1 MGVVYGN
8 VKVNYGYC
16 KSVAQLKS
24 ADDYI
29 LGRRKEQ
36 IADGVVKTQNH
47 LYNALGCNRDN
58 FSNSILMTR
67 KMHDKKYSRYKQKE
81 ILAQKLSISFHPDD
95 NDKLTYEEA
104 YKIAEEFARE
114 FFWSKGYEVLFAVHT
129 DTEHIHVH
137 FLVSNCNLRDGKSFR
152 RGPAELKE
160 MCRFFGEQCREHG
173 LTHSYRDTYYV
184 KDKSREKCSF
194 AEYQMKKREKLSF
207 REEMKIYLRIAMN
220 CPETKT
226 LEDVIRYVKEHFL
239 LDVRLRGNT
248 ISYSLP
254 YRRKKNG
261 EPVSVRGK
269 RLGERFT
276 AAGIKAYLEQKE
288 KKRIEYQR
296 IEADIE
302 QMKGSFHDYDEWEKE
317 AEETIREDK
326 PENENQE
333 KDISIYEGFD
343 RFCEKEDISEE
354 DEDIFYGAAFEQFN
368 REWQG
373 EAEAADTV
381 QCENKETKSVQREN
395 LKSIEPDYKK
405 MSLQERVKILPE
417 PTADVMEELRMYE
430 KRMGYDK
437 DTMRS
442 MRYKM
447 SVYDEFLEE
456 YEARK
461 KLWGTERVRNF
472 EKRKDRGNR

>member
-1 MGVVYGN
+1 MGAVYGN
-8 VKVNYGYC
+8 VKVNYSYC

-47 LYNALGCNRDN
+47 LYNAFGCNRDN
-58 FSNSILMTR
+58 FSNSLLMTR

-95 NDKLTYEEA
+95 NEKLTYEEA

-160 MCRFFGEQCREHG
+160 MCNFFGEQCREHG

-184 KDKSREKCSF
+184 KDKSRERCNF
-194 AEYQMKKREKLSF
+194 AEYQIKKREKLSF
-207 REEMKIYLRIAMN
+207 REEMKIYLRNAIN
-220 CPETKT
+220 TPETRT
-226 LEDVIRYVKEHFL
+226 LEDVIRYVKKYFMM
-239 LDVRLRGNT
+239 DVKLRGNT
-248 ISYSLP
+248 ISYALP

-276 AAGIKAYLEQKE
+276 VSGITEYLEQKE

-302 QMKGSFHDYDEWEKE
+302 HMKGFLHDYDEWEKE
-317 AEETIREDK
+317 PEEKSLED
-326 PENENQE
+326 NN
-333 KDISIYEGFD
+333 ISFYEGFD
-343 RFCEKEDISEE
+343 QFCEKEDIREA
-354 DEDIFYGAAFEQFN
+354 DEDIFYGAAFEEFN

-373 EAEAADTV
+373 EDD
-381 QCENKETKSVQREN
+381 
-395 LKSIEPDYKK
+395 SIEEVLSLEEEAKDESPDYKK
-405 MSLQERVKILPE
+405 MPLAERVAILPK
-417 PTADVMEELRMYE
+417 PTEDVMEELRMYE

-447 SVYDEFLEE
+447 NVYDEFLEE

-461 KLWGTERVRNF
+461 KQWGTEKIENYKKIK
-472 EKRKDRGNR
+472 ERGER

>member
-1 MGVVYGN
+1 MGAVYGN
-8 VKVNYGYC
+8 VKVNYSYC

-95 NDKLTYEEA
+95 NEKLTYEEA

-160 MCRFFGEQCREHG
+160 MCNFFGEQCREHG

-184 KDKSREKCSF
+184 NDKSHERCNF

-207 REEMKIYLRIAMN
+207 REEMKIYLRNAIN
-220 CPETKT
+220 TPETRT
-226 LEDVIRYVKEHFL
+226 LEDVIQYVKDYFMM
-239 LDVRLRGNT
+239 DVKLRGNT
-248 ISYSLP
+248 ISYALP

-276 AAGIKAYLEQKE
+276 VSGIKEYLEQKE

-302 QMKGSFHDYDEWEKE
+302 HMKGFLHDYDEWEKE
-317 AEETIREDK
+317 PEEKSLED
-326 PENENQE
+326 NN
-333 KDISIYEGFD
+333 ISFYEGFD
-343 RFCEKEDISEE
+343 QFCKKEDIREA
-354 DEDIFYGAAFEQFN
+354 DEDIFYGAAFEEFN

-373 EAEAADTV
+373 EED
-381 QCENKETKSVQREN
+381 
-395 LKSIEPDYKK
+395 SIEEVLSLEEEAKDESPDYKK
-405 MSLQERVKILPE
+405 MPLAERVAILPK
-417 PTADVMEELRMYE
+417 PTEDVMEELRMYE

-447 SVYDEFLEE
+447 NVYDEFLEE

-461 KLWGTERVRNF
+461 KQWGTEKIENYKKIK
-472 EKRKDRGNR
+472 ERGER

>member
-1 MGVVYGN
+1 MGAVYGN
-8 VKVNYGYC
+8 VKVNYSYC

-47 LYNALGCNRDN
+47 LYNAFGCNRDN
-58 FSNSILMTR
+58 FSNSLLMTR

-95 NDKLTYEEA
+95 NDKLTYEDA
-104 YKIAEEFARE
+104 YRIAEEFARE

-129 DTEHIHVH
+129 DTEHVHVH

-160 MCRFFGEQCREHG
+160 MCSYFGEQCREHG

-184 KDKSREKCSF
+184 KDKSRERCNF

-207 REEMKIYLRIAMN
+207 REEMKIYLRNAIN
-220 CPETKT
+220 TPETRT
-226 LEDVIRYVKEHFL
+226 LEDVIQYVKNYFMM
-239 LDVRLRGNT
+239 DVKLRGNT
-248 ISYSLP
+248 ISYALP

-276 AAGIKAYLEQKE
+276 VSGITEYLEQKE

-302 QMKGSFHDYDEWEKE
+302 HMKGFLHDYDEWEKE
-317 AEETIREDK
+317 PEEKSLED
-326 PENENQE
+326 NN
-333 KDISIYEGFD
+333 ISFYEGFD
-343 RFCEKEDISEE
+343 QFCEKEDIREA
-354 DEDIFYGAAFEQFN
+354 DEDIFYGAAFEEFN

-373 EAEAADTV
+373 EDD
-381 QCENKETKSVQREN
+381 
-395 LKSIEPDYKK
+395 SIEEVLSLEEEAKDESPDYKK
-405 MSLQERVKILPE
+405 MPLAERVAILPK
-417 PTADVMEELRMYE
+417 PTEDVMEELRMYE

-447 SVYDEFLEE
+447 NVYDEFLEE

-461 KLWGTERVRNF
+461 KQWGTEKIENYKKIK
-472 EKRKDRGNR
+472 ERGER

>member
-1 MGVVYGN
+1 MGAVYGN

-95 NDKLTYEEA
+95 NEKLTYEEA

-160 MCRFFGEQCREHG
+160 MCSFFGEQCREHG

-184 KDKSREKCSF
+184 NDKSHERCNF

-207 REEMKIYLRIAMN
+207 REEMKIYLRNAIN
-220 CPETKT
+220 TPETRT
-226 LEDVIRYVKEHFL
+226 LEDVIQYVKDYFMM
-239 LDVRLRGNT
+239 DVKLRGNT
-248 ISYSLP
+248 ISYALP

-276 AAGIKAYLEQKE
+276 VSGITEYLEQKE

-302 QMKGSFHDYDEWEKE
+302 HMKEFLRDYDEWEKE
-317 AEETIREDK
+317 PEEKSLED
-326 PENENQE
+326 NN
-333 KDISIYEGFD
+333 ISFYEGFD
-343 RFCEKEDISEE
+343 QFCEKEDINEA
-354 DEDIFYGAAFEQFN
+354 DEDIFYGAAFEEFN

-373 EAEAADTV
+373 EED
-381 QCENKETKSVQREN
+381 
-395 LKSIEPDYKK
+395 SIEEVLSLEEEAKDESPDYKK
-405 MSLQERVKILPE
+405 MPLAERVAILPK
-417 PTADVMEELRMYE
+417 PTEDVMEELRMYE

-447 SVYDEFLEE
+447 NVYDEFLEE

-461 KLWGTERVRNF
+461 KQWGTEKIENYKKIK
-472 EKRKDRGNR
+472 ERGER

>member
-1 MGVVYGN
+1 MGAVYGN

-47 LYNALGCNRDN
+47 LYTALGCNRDN

-81 ILAQKLSISFHPDD
+81 ILAQKLSISFHPYD
-95 NDKLTYEEA
+95 NDKLTYEDA
-104 YKIAEEFARE
+104 YRIAEEFARE

-129 DTEHIHVH
+129 DTEHVHVH

-160 MCRFFGEQCREHG
+160 MCSFFGEQCRKHG

-184 KDKSREKCSF
+184 KDKSRERCNF
-194 AEYQMKKREKLSF
+194 AEYQMKKRQKLSF
-207 REEMKIYLRIAMN
+207 REEMKIYLRNAIN
-220 CPETKT
+220 TPETRT
-226 LEDVIRYVKEHFL
+226 LEDVIRYVKKYFMM
-239 LDVRLRGNT
+239 DVKLRGNT
-248 ISYSLP
+248 ISYALP

-276 AAGIKAYLEQKE
+276 VSGITEYLEQKE

-302 QMKGSFHDYDEWEKE
+302 HMKGFLHDYDEWEKE
-317 AEETIREDK
+317 PEEKSLED
-326 PENENQE
+326 NN
-333 KDISIYEGFD
+333 ISFYEGFD
-343 RFCEKEDISEE
+343 QFCEKEDIREA
-354 DEDIFYGAAFEQFN
+354 DEDIFYGAAFEEFN

-373 EAEAADTV
+373 EDD
-381 QCENKETKSVQREN
+381 
-395 LKSIEPDYKK
+395 SIEEVLSLEEEAKDESPDYKK
-405 MSLQERVKILPE
+405 MPLAERVAILPK
-417 PTADVMEELRMYE
+417 PTEDVMEELRMYE

-447 SVYDEFLEE
+447 NVYDEFLEE

-461 KLWGTERVRNF
+461 KQWGTEKIENYKKIK
-472 EKRKDRGNR
+472 ERGER

>member
-1 MGVVYGN
+1 MGAVYGN
-8 VKVNYGYC
+8 VKVNYSYC

-95 NDKLTYEEA
+95 NEKLTYEEA

-160 MCRFFGEQCREHG
+160 MCSFFGEQCREHG

-184 KDKSREKCSF
+184 KDKSRERCNF

-207 REEMKIYLRIAMN
+207 REEMKIYLRNAIN
-220 CPETKT
+220 TPETRT
-226 LEDVIRYVKEHFL
+226 LEDVIQYVKDYFMM
-239 LDVRLRGNT
+239 DVKLRGNT
-248 ISYSLP
+248 ISYALP
-254 YRRKKNG
+254 YRQKKNG

-276 AAGIKAYLEQKE
+276 VSGITEYLEQKE

-302 QMKGSFHDYDEWEKE
+302 HMKGFLHDYDEWEKE
-317 AEETIREDK
+317 PEEKSLED
-326 PENENQE
+326 NN
-333 KDISIYEGFD
+333 ISFYEGFD
-343 RFCEKEDISEE
+343 QFCKKEDIREA
-354 DEDIFYGAAFEQFN
+354 DEDIFYGAAFEEFN

-373 EAEAADTV
+373 EDD
-381 QCENKETKSVQREN
+381 
-395 LKSIEPDYKK
+395 SIEEVLSLEEEAKDESPDYKK
-405 MSLQERVKILPE
+405 MPLAERVAILPK
-417 PTADVMEELRMYE
+417 PTEDVMEELRMYE

-447 SVYDEFLEE
+447 NVYDEFLEE

-461 KLWGTERVRNF
+461 KQWGTEKIENYKKIK
-472 EKRKDRGNR
+472 ERGER

>member
-1 MGVVYGN
+1 MGAVYGN

-95 NDKLTYEEA
+95 NEKLTYEEA

-160 MCRFFGEQCREHG
+160 MCSFFGEQCREHG

-184 KDKSREKCSF
+184 NDKSHERCNF

-207 REEMKIYLRIAMN
+207 REEMKIYLRNAIN
-220 CPETKT
+220 TPETRT
-226 LEDVIRYVKEHFL
+226 LEDVIQYVKDYFMM
-239 LDVRLRGNT
+239 DVKLRGNT
-248 ISYSLP
+248 ISYALP

-276 AAGIKAYLEQKE
+276 VSGIKEYLEQKE

-302 QMKGSFHDYDEWEKE
+302 HMKGFLHDYDEWEKE
-317 AEETIREDK
+317 PEEKSLED
-326 PENENQE
+326 NN
-333 KDISIYEGFD
+333 ISFYEGFD
-343 RFCEKEDISEE
+343 QFCEKEDIREA
-354 DEDIFYGAAFEQFN
+354 DEDIFYGAAFEEFN

-373 EAEAADTV
+373 EDD
-381 QCENKETKSVQREN
+381 
-395 LKSIEPDYKK
+395 SIEEVLSLEEEAKDESPDYKK
-405 MSLQERVKILPE
+405 MPLAERVAILPK
-417 PTADVMEELRMYE
+417 PTEDVMEELRMYE

-447 SVYDEFLEE
+447 NVYDEFLEE

-461 KLWGTERVRNF
+461 KQWGTEKIENYKKIK
-472 EKRKDRGNR
+472 ERGER

>member
-160 MCRFFGEQCREHG
+160 MCSFFGEQCREHG
-173 LTHSYRDTYYV
+173 MTHSYRDTYYV
-184 KDKSREKCSF
+184 KDKSRERCNF

-207 REEMKIYLRIAMN
+207 REEIKIYLRNAIN
-220 CPETKT
+220 TPETRT
-226 LEDVIRYVKEHFL
+226 LEDVIQYVKDYFMM
-239 LDVRLRGNT
+239 DVKLRGNT
-248 ISYSLP
+248 ISYALP

-276 AAGIKAYLEQKE
+276 VSGITKCLEQKE
-288 KKRIEYQR
+288 KKRMEYQR

-302 QMKGSFHDYDEWEKE
+302 HMKEFLRDYDEWEKE
-317 AEETIREDK
+317 PEENSRED
-326 PENENQE
+326 NN
-333 KDISIYEGFD
+333 ISFYEGFD
-343 RFCEKEDISEE
+343 RFCEKEDIREA

-373 EAEAADTV
+373 EEDDK
-381 QCENKETKSVQREN
+381 ENSFTDKEEKEEQ
-395 LKSIEPDYKK
+395 PDYKN
-405 MSLQERVKILPE
+405 MPLAERVAILPE
-417 PTADVMEELRMYE
+417 PTEDVMEELRMYE

-442 MRYKM
+442 MRYQM
-447 SVYDEFLEE
+447 SMYDEFLEE

-461 KLWGTERVRNF
+461 KQWGTEKVREF
-472 EKRKDRGNR
+472 ERCKHKRSR

>member
-95 NDKLTYEEA
+95 NDKLTYEDA
-104 YKIAEEFARE
+104 YRIAEEFARE

-152 RGPAELKE
+152 RGPAELSE
-160 MCRFFGEQCREHG
+160 MCSFFGEQCREQG

-184 KDKSREKCSF
+184 KDKSRERCNF

-207 REEMKIYLRIAMN
+207 REEIKIYLRNAIN
-220 CPETKT
+220 TSETRT
-226 LEDVIRYVKEHFL
+226 LEDVIRYVKKYFMM
-239 LDVRLRGNT
+239 DVKLRGNT
-248 ISYSLP
+248 ISYALP

-276 AAGIKAYLEQKE
+276 VFGITKCLEQKE
-288 KKRIEYQR
+288 KKRMEYQR

-302 QMKGSFHDYDEWEKE
+302 HMKGFLHDYDEWEKE
-317 AEETIREDK
+317 PEEKSLED
-326 PENENQE
+326 NN
-333 KDISIYEGFD
+333 ISFYEGFD
-343 RFCEKEDISEE
+343 QFCEKEDIREA

-373 EAEAADTV
+373 EEDDMDTSFTD
-381 QCENKETKSVQREN
+381 KEEKEEQ
-395 LKSIEPDYKK
+395 KDYKN
-405 MSLQERVKILPE
+405 MPLAERVAILPK
-417 PTADVMEELRMYE
+417 PTEDVMEELRMYE

-442 MRYKM
+442 MRYQM
-447 SVYDEFLEE
+447 SMYDEFLEE

-461 KLWGTERVRNF
+461 KQWGTEKVREF
-472 EKRKDRGNR
+472 ERCKHKRSR

>member
-1 MGVVYGN
+1 MGAVYGN
-8 VKVNYGYC
+8 VKVNYSYC

-95 NDKLTYEEA
+95 NEKLTYEEA

-160 MCRFFGEQCREHG
+160 MCNFFGEQCREHG

-184 KDKSREKCSF
+184 KDKSRERCNF

-207 REEMKIYLRIAMN
+207 REEMKIYLRNAIN
-220 CPETKT
+220 TPETRT
-226 LEDVIRYVKEHFL
+226 LEDVIQYVKDYFMM
-239 LDVRLRGNT
+239 DVKLRGNT
-248 ISYSLP
+248 ISYALP

-276 AAGIKAYLEQKE
+276 VSGITEYLEQKE

-302 QMKGSFHDYDEWEKE
+302 HMKEFLRDYDEWEKE
-317 AEETIREDK
+317 PEEKNLED
-326 PENENQE
+326 NN
-333 KDISIYEGFD
+333 ISFYEGFD
-343 RFCEKEDISEE
+343 QFCEKEDISEA
-354 DEDIFYGAAFEQFN
+354 DEDIFYGAAFEEFN

-373 EAEAADTV
+373 EED
-381 QCENKETKSVQREN
+381 
-395 LKSIEPDYKK
+395 SIEEVLSLEEEAKDESPDYKK
-405 MSLQERVKILPE
+405 MPLAERVVILPK
-417 PTADVMEELRMYE
+417 PTEDVMEELRMYE

-447 SVYDEFLEE
+447 NMYDEFLEE

-461 KLWGTERVRNF
+461 KQWGTEKIENYKKIK
-472 EKRKDRGNR
+472 ERGER

>member
-1 MGVVYGN
+1 MGAVYGN
-8 VKVNYGYC
+8 VKVNYSYC

-95 NDKLTYEEA
+95 NEKLTYEEA

-160 MCRFFGEQCREHG
+160 MCSFFGEQCREHG

-184 KDKSREKCSF
+184 NDKSHERCNF

-207 REEMKIYLRIAMN
+207 REEMKIYLRNAIN
-220 CPETKT
+220 TPETRT
-226 LEDVIRYVKEHFL
+226 LEDVIQYVKDYFMM
-239 LDVRLRGNT
+239 DVKLRGNT
-248 ISYSLP
+248 ISYALP

-276 AAGIKAYLEQKE
+276 VSGIKEYLEQKE

-302 QMKGSFHDYDEWEKE
+302 HMKGFLHDYDEWEKE
-317 AEETIREDK
+317 PEEKSLED
-326 PENENQE
+326 NN
-333 KDISIYEGFD
+333 ISFYEGFD
-343 RFCEKEDISEE
+343 QFCEKEDINEA
-354 DEDIFYGAAFEQFN
+354 DEDIFYGAAFEEFN

-373 EAEAADTV
+373 EED
-381 QCENKETKSVQREN
+381 
-395 LKSIEPDYKK
+395 SIEEVLSLEEEAKDESPDYKK
-405 MSLQERVKILPE
+405 MPLAERVAILPK
-417 PTADVMEELRMYE
+417 PTEDVMEELRMYE

-447 SVYDEFLEE
+447 NVYDEFLEE

-461 KLWGTERVRNF
+461 KQWGTEKIENYKKIK
-472 EKRKDRGNR
+472 ERGER

>member
-1 MGVVYGN
+1 MGAVYGN
-8 VKVNYGYC
+8 VKVNYSYC

-47 LYNALGCNRDN
+47 LYNAFGCNRDN
-58 FSNSILMTR
+58 FSNSLLMTR

-95 NDKLTYEEA
+95 NDKLTYEDA
-104 YKIAEEFARE
+104 YRIAEEFARE

-129 DTEHIHVH
+129 DTEHVHVH

-160 MCRFFGEQCREHG
+160 MCSYFGEQCREHG

-184 KDKSREKCSF
+184 KDKSRERCNF

-207 REEMKIYLRIAMN
+207 REEMKIYLRNAIN
-220 CPETKT
+220 TPETRT
-226 LEDVIRYVKEHFL
+226 LEDVIRYVKKYFMM
-239 LDVRLRGNT
+239 DVKLRGNT
-248 ISYSLP
+248 ISYALP

-261 EPVSVRGK
+261 EPISVRGK

-276 AAGIKAYLEQKE
+276 VSGITEYLEQKE

-302 QMKGSFHDYDEWEKE
+302 HMKGFLHDYDEWEKE
-317 AEETIREDK
+317 PEEKSLED
-326 PENENQE
+326 NN
-333 KDISIYEGFD
+333 ISFYEGFD
-343 RFCEKEDISEE
+343 QFCEKEDIREA
-354 DEDIFYGAAFEQFN
+354 DEDIFYGAAFEEFN

-373 EAEAADTV
+373 EDD
-381 QCENKETKSVQREN
+381 
-395 LKSIEPDYKK
+395 SIEEVLSLEEEAKDESPDYKK
-405 MSLQERVKILPE
+405 MPLAERVAILPK
-417 PTADVMEELRMYE
+417 PTEDVMEELRMYE

-447 SVYDEFLEE
+447 NVYDEFLEE

-461 KLWGTERVRNF
+461 KQWGTEKIENYKKIK
-472 EKRKDRGNR
+472 ERGER

>member
-129 DTEHIHVH
+129 DTEHVHVH

-160 MCRFFGEQCREHG
+160 MCSFFGEQCRKYG

-184 KDKSREKCSF
+184 KDKSREKCNF

-207 REEMKIYLRIAMN
+207 REEMKIYLRNAIN
-220 CPETKT
+220 TPETRT
-226 LEDVIRYVKEHFL
+226 LEDVIKYVKDYFMM
-239 LDVRLRGNT
+239 DVKLRGNT
-248 ISYSLP
+248 ISYALP

-276 AAGIKAYLEQKE
+276 VSGITEYLEHKE

-302 QMKGSFHDYDEWEKE
+302 HMKEFLRDYDEWEKE
-317 AEETIREDK
+317 PGEKSLED
-326 PENENQE
+326 NN
-333 KDISIYEGFD
+333 ISFYEGFD
-343 RFCEKEDISEE
+343 QFCEKEDIREA
-354 DEDIFYGAAFEQFN
+354 DEDIFYGAAFEEFN

-373 EAEAADTV
+373 EED
-381 QCENKETKSVQREN
+381 NKGTSFTDKEEEEEQ
-395 LKSIEPDYKK
+395 PDYKN
-405 MSLQERVKILPE
+405 MPLAERVAILPE
-417 PTADVMEELRMYE
+417 PTEDVMEELQMYE

-447 SVYDEFLEE
+447 RVYDEFLEE

-461 KLWGTERVRNF
+461 KQWGTEKVREF
-472 EKRKDRGNR
+472 ERCKHKRSR

>member
-160 MCRFFGEQCREHG
+160 MCSFFGEQCREHG

-184 KDKSREKCSF
+184 KDKSRERCNF

-207 REEMKIYLRIAMN
+207 REEIKIYLRNAIN
-220 CPETKT
+220 TPETRT
-226 LEDVIRYVKEHFL
+226 LEDVIQYVKDYFMM
-239 LDVRLRGNT
+239 DVKLRGNT
-248 ISYSLP
+248 ISYALP

-276 AAGIKAYLEQKE
+276 VFGITKCLEQKE
-288 KKRIEYQR
+288 KKRMEYQR

-302 QMKGSFHDYDEWEKE
+302 HMKEFLRDYDEWEKE
-317 AEETIREDK
+317 PEENSRED
-326 PENENQE
+326 NN
-333 KDISIYEGFD
+333 ISFYEGFD
-343 RFCEKEDISEE
+343 RFCEKEDIREA

-373 EAEAADTV
+373 EEDDK
-381 QCENKETKSVQREN
+381 ENSFTDKEEKEEQ
-395 LKSIEPDYKK
+395 PDYKN
-405 MSLQERVKILPE
+405 MPLAERVAILPE
-417 PTADVMEELRMYE
+417 PTEDVMEELRMYE

-442 MRYKM
+442 MRYQM
-447 SVYDEFLEE
+447 SMYDEFLEE

-461 KLWGTERVRNF
+461 KQWGTEKVREF
-472 EKRKDRGNR
+472 ERCKHKRSR

>member
-1 MGVVYGN
+1 MGAVYGN
-8 VKVNYGYC
+8 VKVNYSYC

-47 LYNALGCNRDN
+47 LYNAFGCNRDN
-58 FSNSILMTR
+58 FSNSLLMTR

-95 NDKLTYEEA
+95 NDKLTYEDA
-104 YKIAEEFARE
+104 YRIAEEFARE

-129 DTEHIHVH
+129 DTEHVHVH

-160 MCRFFGEQCREHG
+160 MCSYFGEQCREHG

-184 KDKSREKCSF
+184 KDKSRERCNF

-207 REEMKIYLRIAMN
+207 REEMKIYLRNAIN
-220 CPETKT
+220 TPETRT
-226 LEDVIRYVKEHFL
+226 LEDVIRYVKKYFMM
-239 LDVRLRGNT
+239 DVKLRGNT
-248 ISYSLP
+248 ISYALP

-276 AAGIKAYLEQKE
+276 VSGITEYLEQKE

-302 QMKGSFHDYDEWEKE
+302 HMKGFLHDYDEWEKE
-317 AEETIREDK
+317 PEEKSLED
-326 PENENQE
+326 NN
-333 KDISIYEGFD
+333 ISFYEGFD
-343 RFCEKEDISEE
+343 QFCEKEDIREA
-354 DEDIFYGAAFEQFN
+354 DEDIFYGAAFEEFN

-373 EAEAADTV
+373 EDD
-381 QCENKETKSVQREN
+381 
-395 LKSIEPDYKK
+395 SIEEVLSLEEEAKDELPDYKK
-405 MSLQERVKILPE
+405 MPLAERVAILPK
-417 PTADVMEELRMYE
+417 PTEDVMEELRMYE

-447 SVYDEFLEE
+447 NVYDEFLEE

-461 KLWGTERVRNF
+461 KQWGTEKIENYKKIK
-472 EKRKDRGNR
+472 ERGER

>member
-1 MGVVYGN
+1 MGAVYGN

-95 NDKLTYEEA
+95 NEKLTYEEA

-160 MCRFFGEQCREHG
+160 MCSFFGEQCREHG

-184 KDKSREKCSF
+184 NDKSHERCNF

-207 REEMKIYLRIAMN
+207 REEMKIYLRNAIN
-220 CPETKT
+220 TPETRT
-226 LEDVIRYVKEHFL
+226 LEDVIQYVKDYFMM
-239 LDVRLRGNT
+239 DVKLRGNT
-248 ISYSLP
+248 ISYALP

-276 AAGIKAYLEQKE
+276 VSGITEYLEQKE

-302 QMKGSFHDYDEWEKE
+302 HMKEFLRDYDEWEKE
-317 AEETIREDK
+317 PEEKNLED
-326 PENENQE
+326 NN
-333 KDISIYEGFD
+333 ISFYEGFD
-343 RFCEKEDISEE
+343 QFCEKEDISEA
-354 DEDIFYGAAFEQFN
+354 DEDIFYGAAFEEFN

-373 EAEAADTV
+373 EDD
-381 QCENKETKSVQREN
+381 
-395 LKSIEPDYKK
+395 SIEEVLSLEEEAKDESPDYKK
-405 MSLQERVKILPE
+405 MPLAERVAILPK
-417 PTADVMEELRMYE
+417 PTEDVMEELRMYE

-447 SVYDEFLEE
+447 NVYDEFLEE

-461 KLWGTERVRNF
+461 KQWGTEKIENYKKIK
-472 EKRKDRGNR
+472 ERGER

>member
-1 MGVVYGN
+1 M
-8 VKVNYGYC
+8 
-16 KSVAQLKS
+16 
-24 ADDYI
+24 
-29 LGRRKEQ
+29 
-36 IADGVVKTQNH
+36 KTQNH

-160 MCRFFGEQCREHG
+160 MCSFFGEQCRKYG

-184 KDKSREKCSF
+184 KDKSREKCNF

-207 REEMKIYLRIAMN
+207 REEMKIYLRNAIN
-220 CPETKT
+220 TPETRT
-226 LEDVIRYVKEHFL
+226 LEDAIKYVKDYFMM
-239 LDVRLRGNT
+239 DVKLRGNT
-248 ISYSLP
+248 ISYALP

-276 AAGIKAYLEQKE
+276 VSGITEYLEHKE

-302 QMKGSFHDYDEWEKE
+302 HMKEFLRDYDEWEKE
-317 AEETIREDK
+317 PGEKSLED
-326 PENENQE
+326 NN
-333 KDISIYEGFD
+333 ISFYEGFD
-343 RFCEKEDISEE
+343 QFCEKEDIREA
-354 DEDIFYGAAFEQFN
+354 DEDIFYGAAFEEFN

-373 EAEAADTV
+373 EED
-381 QCENKETKSVQREN
+381 NKGTSFTDKEEEEEQ
-395 LKSIEPDYKK
+395 PDYKN
-405 MSLQERVKILPE
+405 MPLAERVAILPE
-417 PTADVMEELRMYE
+417 PTEDVMEELQMYE

-447 SVYDEFLEE
+447 RVYDEFLEE

-461 KLWGTERVRNF
+461 KQWGTEKVREF
-472 EKRKDRGNR
+472 GICKDRRSR

>member
-160 MCRFFGEQCREHG
+160 MCSFFGEQCREHG

-184 KDKSREKCSF
+184 KDKSRERCNF

-207 REEMKIYLRIAMN
+207 REEIKIYLRNAIN
-220 CPETKT
+220 TPETRT
-226 LEDVIRYVKEHFL
+226 LEDVIQYVKDYFMM
-239 LDVRLRGNT
+239 DVKLRGNT
-248 ISYSLP
+248 ISYALP

-276 AAGIKAYLEQKE
+276 VSGITKCLEQKE
-288 KKRIEYQR
+288 KKRMEYQR

-302 QMKGSFHDYDEWEKE
+302 HMKEFLRDYDEWEKE
-317 AEETIREDK
+317 PEENSRED
-326 PENENQE
+326 NN
-333 KDISIYEGFD
+333 ISFYEGFD
-343 RFCEKEDISEE
+343 RFCEKEDIREA

-373 EAEAADTV
+373 EEDDK
-381 QCENKETKSVQREN
+381 ENSFTDKEEKEEQ
-395 LKSIEPDYKK
+395 PDYKN
-405 MSLQERVKILPE
+405 MPLAERVAILPE
-417 PTADVMEELRMYE
+417 PTEDVMEELRMYE

-442 MRYKM
+442 MRYQM
-447 SVYDEFLEE
+447 SMYDEFLEE

-461 KLWGTERVRNF
+461 KQWGTEKVREF
-472 EKRKDRGNR
+472 ERCKHKRSR

>member
-1 MGVVYGN
+1 MGAVYGN
-8 VKVNYGYC
+8 VKVNYSYC

-29 LGRRKEQ
+29 FGRRKEQ

-95 NDKLTYEEA
+95 NDKLTYEGA
-104 YKIAEEFARE
+104 YRIAEEFARE

-160 MCRFFGEQCREHG
+160 MCSFFGEQCRKHG

-184 KDKSREKCSF
+184 KDKSRERCNF

-207 REEMKIYLRIAMN
+207 REEMKIYLRNAIN
-220 CPETKT
+220 TPETRT
-226 LEDVIRYVKEHFL
+226 LEDVIQYVKDYFMM
-239 LDVRLRGNT
+239 DVKLRGNT
-248 ISYSLP
+248 ISYALP

-276 AAGIKAYLEQKE
+276 VSGITEYMEQKQ

-302 QMKGSFHDYDEWEKE
+302 QMKEFLRDYDEWEKE
-317 AEETIREDK
+317 
-326 PENENQE
+326 
-333 KDISIYEGFD
+333 
-343 RFCEKEDISEE
+343 
-354 DEDIFYGAAFEQFN
+354 
-368 REWQG
+368 
-373 EAEAADTV
+373 
-381 QCENKETKSVQREN
+381 
-395 LKSIEPDYKK
+395 PDYKN
-405 MSLQERVKILPE
+405 MPLAERVAILPE
-417 PTADVMEELRMYE
+417 PTEDVMEELQMYE

-437 DTMRS
+437 DTMRR

-461 KLWGTERVRNF
+461 KQWRTEKVREF
-472 EKRKDRGNR
+472 GLCKDRSNR

>member
-47 LYNALGCNRDN
+47 LYNAFGCNRDN

-95 NDKLTYEEA
+95 NDKLTYEDA
-104 YKIAEEFARE
+104 YRIAEEFARE

-129 DTEHIHVH
+129 DTEHVHVH

-160 MCRFFGEQCREHG
+160 MCSFFGEQCRKHG

-184 KDKSREKCSF
+184 KDKSRERCNF
-194 AEYQMKKREKLSF
+194 AEYQMKKRQKLSF
-207 REEMKIYLRIAMN
+207 REEMKIYLRNAIN
-220 CPETKT
+220 TPETRT
-226 LEDVIRYVKEHFL
+226 LEDVIRYVKKYFMM
-239 LDVRLRGNT
+239 DVKLRGNT
-248 ISYSLP
+248 ISYALP

-276 AAGIKAYLEQKE
+276 VSGITEYLEQKK

-302 QMKGSFHDYDEWEKE
+302 HMKGFLHDYDEWEKE
-317 AEETIREDK
+317 PEEKSLED
-326 PENENQE
+326 NN
-333 KDISIYEGFD
+333 ISFYEGFD
-343 RFCEKEDISEE
+343 QFCEKEDIREA
-354 DEDIFYGAAFEQFN
+354 DEDIFYGAAFEEFN

-373 EAEAADTV
+373 EEDD
-381 QCENKETKSVQREN
+381 KETSFTDKEEKEEQ
-395 LKSIEPDYKK
+395 PDYKNI
-405 MSLQERVKILPE
+405 SLAERVAILPE
-417 PTADVMEELRMYE
+417 PTEDVMEELRMYE

-461 KLWGTERVRNF
+461 KKWKIDDNRNF
-472 EKRKDRGNR
+472 EKVKDRICR

>member
-1 MGVVYGN
+1 MGAVYGN
-8 VKVNYGYC
+8 VKVNYSYC

-47 LYNALGCNRDN
+47 LYNAFGCNRDN
-58 FSNSILMTR
+58 FSNSLLMTR

-95 NDKLTYEEA
+95 NDKLTYEDA
-104 YKIAEEFARE
+104 YRIAEEFARE

-129 DTEHIHVH
+129 DTEHVHVH

-160 MCRFFGEQCREHG
+160 MCSYFGEQCREHG

-184 KDKSREKCSF
+184 KDKSRERCNF

-207 REEMKIYLRIAMN
+207 REEMKIYLRNAIN
-220 CPETKT
+220 TPETRT
-226 LEDVIRYVKEHFL
+226 LEDVIRYVKKYFMM
-239 LDVRLRGNT
+239 DVKLRGNT
-248 ISYSLP
+248 ISYALP

-276 AAGIKAYLEQKE
+276 VSGITEYLEQEE

-302 QMKGSFHDYDEWEKE
+302 HMKGFLHDYDEWEKE
-317 AEETIREDK
+317 PEEKSLED
-326 PENENQE
+326 NN
-333 KDISIYEGFD
+333 ISFYEGFD
-343 RFCEKEDISEE
+343 QFCEKEDIREA
-354 DEDIFYGAAFEQFN
+354 DEDIFYGAAFEEFN

-373 EAEAADTV
+373 EDD
-381 QCENKETKSVQREN
+381 
-395 LKSIEPDYKK
+395 SIEEVLSLEEEAKDESPDYKK
-405 MSLQERVKILPE
+405 MPLAERVAILPK
-417 PTADVMEELRMYE
+417 PTEDVMEELRMYE

-447 SVYDEFLEE
+447 NVYDEFLEE

-461 KLWGTERVRNF
+461 KQWGTEKIENYKKIK
-472 EKRKDRGNR
+472 ERGER

>member
-1 MGVVYGN
+1 MGAVYGN
-8 VKVNYGYC
+8 VKVNYSYC

-95 NDKLTYEEA
+95 NEKLTYEEA

-160 MCRFFGEQCREHG
+160 MCSFFGEQCREHG

-184 KDKSREKCSF
+184 KDKSRERCNF

-207 REEMKIYLRIAMN
+207 REEMKIYLRNAIN
-220 CPETKT
+220 TPETRT
-226 LEDVIRYVKEHFL
+226 LEDVIQYVKDYFMM
-239 LDVRLRGNT
+239 DVKLRGNT
-248 ISYSLP
+248 ISYALP

-276 AAGIKAYLEQKE
+276 VSGITEYLEQKE

-302 QMKGSFHDYDEWEKE
+302 HMKEFLRDYDEWEKE
-317 AEETIREDK
+317 PEEKNLED
-326 PENENQE
+326 NN
-333 KDISIYEGFD
+333 ISFYEGFD
-343 RFCEKEDISEE
+343 QFCEKEDISEA
-354 DEDIFYGAAFEQFN
+354 DEDIFYGAAFEEFN

-373 EAEAADTV
+373 EED
-381 QCENKETKSVQREN
+381 
-395 LKSIEPDYKK
+395 SIEEVLSLEEEAKDESPDYKK
-405 MSLQERVKILPE
+405 MPLAERVVILPK
-417 PTADVMEELRMYE
+417 PTEDVMEELRMYE

-447 SVYDEFLEE
+447 NMYDEFLEE

-461 KLWGTERVRNF
+461 KQWGTEKIENYKKIK
-472 EKRKDRGNR
+472 ERGER

>member
-1 MGVVYGN
+1 MGAVYGN
-8 VKVNYGYC
+8 VKVNYSYC

-47 LYNALGCNRDN
+47 LYNAFGCNRDN
-58 FSNSILMTR
+58 FTNSLLMTR
-67 KMHDKKYSRYKQKE
+67 KMHDKKYGRYKQKE

-95 NDKLTYEEA
+95 NDKLTYEGA
-104 YKIAEEFARE
+104 YRIAEEFARE

-129 DTEHIHVH
+129 DTEHVHVH

-160 MCRFFGEQCREHG
+160 MSNFFGEQCRKQG

-184 KDKSREKCSF
+184 KDKSRERCNF
-194 AEYQMKKREKLSF
+194 VEYQMKKREKLSF
-207 REEMKIYLRIAMN
+207 REEMKIYLRNAIN
-220 CPETKT
+220 TPETRT
-226 LEDVIRYVKEHFL
+226 LEDVIQYVKDYFMM
-239 LDVRLRGNT
+239 DVKLRGNT
-248 ISYSLP
+248 ISYALP

-276 AAGIKAYLEQKE
+276 VSGITEYLEHKE

-302 QMKGSFHDYDEWEKE
+302 HMKEFLRDYDEWEKE
-317 AEETIREDK
+317 PGEKSLED
-326 PENENQE
+326 NN
-333 KDISIYEGFD
+333 ISFYEGFD
-343 RFCEKEDISEE
+343 QFCEKEDIREA
-354 DEDIFYGAAFEQFN
+354 DEDIFYGAAFEEFN

-373 EAEAADTV
+373 EED
-381 QCENKETKSVQREN
+381 NKGTSFTDKEEEEEQ
-395 LKSIEPDYKK
+395 PDYKN
-405 MSLQERVKILPE
+405 MPLVERVAVLPE
-417 PTADVMEELRMYE
+417 PTEDLMEELRMYE

-447 SVYDEFLEE
+447 SMYDDFLEE

-461 KLWGTERVRNF
+461 KQWGTEKVREF
-472 EKRKDRGNR
+472 GLCKDRRSR